1 MMKASL
7 AALAAALMMAA
18 ASTPATAQSDD
29 YRDGYREG
37 YRAGFHD
44 ARNGRDFDDSVRER
58 RDRYSESDDMDRG
71 RHDRNDRW
79 RERYSRD
86 YSYRDDGFYQECR
99 NQPDP
104 GGVIAGALIGGLLG
118 NAVGRGGGR
127 AGATVAGVIVGGA
140 AGAALTSHLECDDR
154 SYVYRSYY
162 DGFNGGRSERA
173 YPWRNPRNGHRGEVR
188 VERYFT
194 DQDGFRCVRFTQS
207 NNIDGRRYKSRGVAC
222 QQPDGSW
229 AVVS

>member
-1 MMKASL
+1 MAKASL

-44 ARNGRDFDDSVRER
+44 ARNGRDFDDSIRGR
-58 RDRYSESDDMDRG
+58 PDRYSESDDMDRD
-71 RHDRNDRW
+71 RHDRRDRW
-79 RERYSRD
+79 RQRYSRD
-86 YSYRDDGFYQECR
+86 YSYRDDGYYQECR

-140 AGAALTSHLECDDR
+140 AGAALTSHLECSDR
-154 SYVYRSYY
+154 SYIYRTYY
-162 DGFNGGRSERA
+162 DGFNAGRTHQSYR
-173 YPWRNPRNGHRGEVR
+173 WKNPQSGNYGEVR
-188 VERYFT
+188 VDRYYS
-194 DQDGFRCVRFTQS
+194 DPDGFRCVNFAQS
-207 NNIDGRRYKSRGVAC
+207 FHIDGDKRERRGTAC
-222 QQPDGSW
+222 QQPDGTW
-229 AVVS
+229 AVVD